1 MQWPSQRRPR
11 RSEWTRAGIVCPL
24 VCCFL
29 ASGGCRE
36 DPSRRCARLFGSE
49 SYEAAAVECELLFEQ
64 TRDPRAGA
72 MAARA
77 LRFLG
82 RDDETL
88 EWVARLEGSDQEA
101 TAWGLAADVHRRR
114 GETELARRAYQQILV
129 LDRLTGDH
137 ARLARAHYG
146 LYYLAWQ
153 ASDFRQALDHL
164 HRASEEAAR
173 ARDRALEATTFEGL
187 FSLLLEIG
195 DLGSAEHALQRAHEL
210 SDPEDPDRRKRLL
223 FNEGLIRLRQGR
235 MALAR
240 RAFLGVLETAEA
252 DEERGFLR
260 STHLNLVESYLS
272 RGELDEA
279 EHHLTQAWTHAEPD
293 GSKRTGLLF
302 YQAWSD
308 HARGR
313 YAQAA
318 DAVRLA
324 LSEHPVRDWEWE
336 LEHRAGLIAEAV
348 GDLGAAEAAYRRAIE
363 IVETMRGSL
372 ESDEY
377 KAWLLDKKRGP
388 YEALFR
394 QQARRGDAEAA
405 LETAERAKARAFLD
419 AFVRATALAEI
430 SSDRTWP
437 TAAADRLETLQ
448 KSLPLVSHSAI
459 VELRPVDRLLAV
471 VGSRHLLLY
480 FEAGHEFWLITV
492 AGDRILTRLL
502 PGTVSEVRGLVNRF
516 IAAPGDAGL
525 SAELGRILL
534 PPETLPLPG
543 SRISIVPDGAL
554 GRLPFS
560 ALRVGE
566 RYLVEDH
573 EIDYVPSLNAL
584 AAITGRPRDELSEAV
599 VLGDPLG
606 DLPAAALEAREVAG
620 LLGVPA
626 RTGEDATIERLRQAS
641 GAGLLH
647 LATHTGLGPRG
658 PWLAL
663 ADGEVTASWV
673 VEARLRPRLA
683 VIATCA
689 SAARRGRGM
698 WGSLGAAFLA
708 AGSEAVLSS
717 LWSVE
722 DQTARSFVE
731 RFYREGGT
739 TDAARALARTQ
750 RALIADG
757 APPSR
762 WAPFVLFGPGAPLL
776 GMDQPH

>member
-1 MQWPSQRRPR
+1 M
-11 RSEWTRAGIVCPL
+11 EC
-24 VCCFL
+24 
-29 ASGGCRE
+29 E
-36 DPSRRCARLFGSE
+36 RLFEE
-49 SYEAAAVECELLFEQ
+49 S
-64 TRDPRAGA
+64 RDPRAGA

-77 LRFLG
+77 LLFLG

-88 EWVARLEGSDQEA
+88 AWVARLEGSNEEA
-101 TAWGLAADVHRRR
+101 TAWDLAADVHRRR
-114 GETELARRAYQQILV
+114 GETELAKRAYHRILV

-153 ASDFRQALDHL
+153 ASDFRQAFDHL
-164 HRASEEAAR
+164 HRASEAAAR
-173 ARDRALEATTFEGL
+173 ARDRALEATAFEGL
-187 FSLLLEIG
+187 FGLLLEIG
-195 DLGSAEHALQRAHEL
+195 DLDSAEHALRRAHEL
-210 SDPEDPDRRKRLL
+210 SNPEDSDRRKRLL

-252 DEERGFLR
+252 DEQRGFLR
-260 STHLNLVESYLS
+260 ATHLNLVESHLS
-272 RGELDEA
+272 RDELDEA
-279 EHHLTQAWTHAEPD
+279 EHHLTRAWTHAEPD

-302 YQAWSD
+302 YQAWAD

-313 YAQAA
+313 NAQAA

-336 LEHRAGLIAEAV
+336 LEHRAGMIAETV
-348 GDLGAAEAAYRRAIE
+348 GDLDAAEAAYRRAIE
-363 IVETMRGSL
+363 IVDAMRGSL

-394 QQARRGDAEAA
+394 LQARRGHAEAA

-419 AFVRATALAEI
+419 SFVRATAQAEI
-430 SSDRTWP
+430 GSDRTWP

-448 KSLPLVSHSAI
+448 KSLPLVSRSAV
-459 VELRPVDRLLAV
+459 VELRPVDRVLAA
-471 VGSRHLLLY
+471 VGSRHVLLY
-480 FEAGHEFWLITV
+480 FEAGREVWSITV
-492 AGDRILTRLL
+492 AGDRILTQLL
-502 PGTVSEVRGLVNRF
+502 PGTATEVRVLVNRF
-516 IAAPGDAGL
+516 VAAPDDAGL

-534 PPETLPLPG
+534 PPEALPPPG
-543 SRISIVPDGAL
+543 SRISVVPDGAL

-584 AAITGRPRDELSEAV
+584 AAILGRPRDDFSGAV

-606 DLPAAALEAREVAG
+606 DLPGAELEAREVAE
-620 LLGVPA
+620 LLGVA
-626 RTGEDATIERLRQAS
+626 AHTAEDATIERLQQAS

-698 WGSLGAAFLA
+698 WGSLGAAFLV

-731 RFYREGGT
+731 RFYREGGA

-750 RALIADG
+750 RALIAGG

-762 WAPFVLFGPGAPLL
+762 WAPFVVFGPGAPL
-776 GMDQPH
+776 GVDQPHCKDGKAKEKSCHHEPR